1 MWAIEHAGVI
11 PDVVISAKGIASGL
25 PLGAFMARAD
35 LMERWTAGAHGST
48 YGGSPVPCAA
58 GLATLEV
65 IKSEGLLANAAEQGE
80 TLLAGLRELHATYPG
95 LITGVR
101 GTGLMIGI
109 EFHTAEQAE
118 EVQRQA
124 FERGLLVLE
133 CGESSIRVS
142 PPLVIT
148 REQASTGLRLL
159 NEALRAA
166 AG

>member
-1 MWAIEHAGVI
+1 
-11 PDVVISAKGIASGL
+11 
-25 PLGAFMARAD
+25 
-35 LMERWTAGAHGST
+35 
-48 YGGSPVPCAA
+48 
-58 GLATLEV
+58 
-65 IKSEGLLANAAEQGE
+65 
-80 TLLAGLRELHATYPG
+80 
-95 LITGVR
+95 
-101 GTGLMIGI
+101 MIGI

-142 PPLVIT
+142 PPLVIN